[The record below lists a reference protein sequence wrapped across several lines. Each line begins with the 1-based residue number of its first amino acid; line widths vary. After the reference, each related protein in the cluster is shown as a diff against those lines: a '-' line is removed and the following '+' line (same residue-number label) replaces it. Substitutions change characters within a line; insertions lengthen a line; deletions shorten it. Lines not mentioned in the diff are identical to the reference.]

1 MCVGMSC
8 GSKQIY
14 TLIAE
19 VASGNLDVHIIFM
32 GNSCKMLPVA
42 NNTKKKDDANVEYG
56 EKFFALHGFAIPYN
70 SCSYIYC
77 Y

>member
-8 GSKQIY
+8 GSKQIF

-32 GNSCKMLPVA
+32 GNSCKMLP
-42 NNTKKKDDANVEYG
+42 KKKDDANVEYG

-70 SCSYIYC
+70 SCSYIYS